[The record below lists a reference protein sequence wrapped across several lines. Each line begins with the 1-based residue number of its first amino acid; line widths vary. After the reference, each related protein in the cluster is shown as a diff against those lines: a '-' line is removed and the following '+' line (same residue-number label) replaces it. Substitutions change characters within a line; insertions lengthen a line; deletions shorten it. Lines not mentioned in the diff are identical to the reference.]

1 MKGQRAVDHD
11 DSVPNSWYS
20 WGGSSLGCSPV
31 RRSVRETE
39 FEDSVDAD
47 QMVSTGGAAVDLY
60 ENRIRMV
67 LLG

>member
-1 MKGQRAVDHD
+1 MIRYQTVGTVGAG
-11 DSVPNSWYS
+11 VP
-20 WGGSSLGCSPV
+20 LVARLCEDL
-31 RRSVRETE
+31 RETE

-47 QMVSTGGAAVDLY
+47 QMVSTGGAVVDLY

>member
-1 MKGQRAVDHD
+1 MDHD

-20 WGGSSLGCSPV
+20 WGGSSLGCSV
-31 RRSVRETE
+31 RRSVRKTE

-47 QMVSTGGAAVDLY
+47 QMVSNGGAVADLY